1 MAEKTRPNLNFTLL
15 CDDVRQEMGGKISLM
30 GIFDNLY
37 AQNFPALHP
46 RLVIIN
52 EWSEGA
58 GEFGTTL
65 RILAPDRKSILRE
78 NNARLKMADPA
89 QKHRDVSVHM
99 NIEFKEPGTYWIESY
114 LDGMLVS
121 TLPLNVV
128 QIKAKSFS

>member
-37 AQNFPALHP
+37 AQNFPAMHP

-52 EWSEGA
+52 ESSEVA

-78 NNARLKMADPA
+78 NNARLKMAAPA

-99 NIEFKEPGTYWIESY
+99 NIEFREPGTYWIESY

>member
-15 CDDVRQEMGGKISLM
+15 CDDVRQETGGKISLL

-52 EWSEGA
+52 EWSEGS

-99 NIEFKEPGTYWIESY
+99 NIEFREPGTYWIESY

>member
-52 EWSEGA
+52 EWAEGA